1 MTSNENDYCFSQE
14 TGQTQFPLN
23 PVVRG
28 LSTIQEAY
36 ASSSQ
41 SHSQSQ
47 SNNSQQM
54 SVVEGEEDAVKNM
67 DDSFNHHVEEYYDH
81 DPVND
86 LWLQEKEGLFYK

>member
-1 MTSNENDYCFSQE
+1 MSSNPNDYYFSQE
-14 TGQTQFPLN
+14 TGSQIPLN

-41 SHSQSQ
+41 SQSQ
-47 SNNSQQM
+47 TNNSQQM
-54 SVVEGEEDAVKNM
+54 SVASATKEDGASKKM
-67 DDSFNHHVEEYYDH
+67 DDSFNHHVEDYYDH

-86 LWLQEKEGLFYK
+86 LWLQEQGLLL

>member
-1 MTSNENDYCFSQE
+1 MTSNPNDYYFSQE
-14 TGQTQFPLN
+14 TGQSQIPLN

-41 SHSQSQ
+41 SQSQ

-54 SVVEGEEDAVKNM
+54 SVVEEGEEDVGKNM

-86 LWLQEKEGLFYK
+86 LWLQEQEGFNYK